1 MKAVRFDNYGDID
14 VLRVADIAM
23 PEPVHGEVLVK
34 VKAASIN
41 PGEAGIRKG
50 VPRQNLI
57 RAECGAIL
65 SSRYSVKSLNL
76 IKNCFEE
83 REVLSGAGTSV
94 RACSA
99 YI

>member
-1 MKAVRFDNYGDID
+1 MTYMS
-14 VLRVADIAM
+14 LRWNCD
-23 PEPVHGEVLVK
+23 
-34 VKAASIN
+34 
-41 PGEAGIRKG
+41 AGVTPISMGFGHIELKHILPARP

-76 IKNCFEE
+76 VKNCFEE

>member
-1 MKAVRFDNYGDID
+1 MS
-14 VLRVADIAM
+14 RVN
-23 PEPVHGEVLVK
+23 L
-34 VKAASIN
+34 
-41 PGEAGIRKG
+41 

-65 SSRYSVKSLNL
+65 SSRYSVQSLNL
-76 IKNCFEE
+76 IRNCFEE

-99 YI
+99 YTYKDKQKVGPDQAARSYR